1 MAIISGG
8 DGPSNMWMRP
18 SWRQG
23 VFRSPRHRSP
33 TSNNAALAL
42 EAGTLPRSTR
52 FKWRAGT
59 QHLPVHQP
67 SGADGILT
75 RSTRRWQWPLG
86 CKKRLRYASFFV
98 SLQILV
104 RLQLLAIFCTEAT
117 RKRFGADC
125 KNFLH
130 RRLALANFLRGC
142 INGKPH
148 CLQPYSRLLWA
159 RPVLQCLP
167 VPVYGLLC
175 VIRTVFSRFG

>member
-1 MAIISGG
+1 MAIIFGE

-86 CKKRLRYASFFV
+86 CKKRLRYSIFFCFLADFGSAATFSYFLHGSDAQEV
-98 SLQILV
+98 RG
-104 RLQLLAIFCTEAT
+104 RLQEFLASASSTCQFLTRMHQRQAALLAAIQP
-117 RKRFGADC
+117 
-125 KNFLH
+125 
-130 RRLALANFLRGC
+130 LALGEACATMLAC
-142 INGKPH
+142 TSLWTAVCDPH
-148 CLQPYSRLLWA
+148 G
-159 RPVLQCLP
+159 V
-167 VPVYGLLC
+167 
-175 VIRTVFSRFG
+175 